1 MKIRKIRLVNLLLNI
16 YIPLFGKLKDAKT
29 LNRHPEFN
37 SIAIFSTTALGD
49 LLFNTPAI
57 HALKKRYPNA
67 YFTLV
72 SSHKNRAMV
81 EGSPYF
87 DNIIYWD
94 SKVNH
99 AFNIVKAL
107 RKHQPQLSVILHS
120 HMPYDIMIAALAGS
134 NYILRDNYATESTLM
149 DKWLA
154 FHPSE
159 FTGHIIQRKMRLL
172 EVLGCNVNNIDMHI
186 PISFERLEKN
196 PDFIDIGFQMGASE
210 VIRQWPVTR
219 FVELTHSILALNA
232 IGRKQY
238 RIILIGGAKD
248 TPLVDEFLQRLTAAE
263 KNNIISLV
271 GKTNLKQLVANI
283 ANLDILVTGDTGPLH
298 VAVALNVKTISL
310 FVTANPSY
318 TGPLQSPALH
328 KIIYAKHRFDASTA
342 VLQNTPLSIISAQEV
357 FTEIEKLRSND

>member
-1 MKIRKIRLVNLLLNI
+1 MKIKKIRLINFLLSVYNLF
-16 YIPLFGKLKDAKT
+16 FGKLKDTKT
-29 LNRHPEFN
+29 LNRNCEFK

-81 EGSPYF
+81 EGSNYF
-87 DNIIYWD
+87 DKVIYWD
-94 SKVNH
+94 SKINH
-99 AFNIVKAL
+99 AFNIVTAL

-120 HMPYDIMIAALAGS
+120 HLPYDILIAVLAGS
-134 NYILRDNYATESTLM
+134 HYILRDNYATESTLM

-159 FTGHIIQRKMRLL
+159 FVGHVIQRKMRLL
-172 EVLGCNVNNIDMHI
+172 EVLGCNVNDIDMHI

-210 VIRQWPVTR
+210 VIRQWPVAR
-219 FVELTHSILALNA
+219 FVELTHNILALNGT
-232 IGRKQY
+232 GRKRY

-248 TPLVDEFLQRLTAAE
+248 APLVNEFMQALTADE
-263 KNNIISLV
+263 INNIISLV
-271 GKTNLKQLVANI
+271 GKTTLKQLVANI

-298 VAVALNVKTISL
+298 VAVALNVRTISL
-310 FVTANPSY
+310 FVTANPYY

-328 KIIYAKHRFDASTA
+328 KVIYAKERFDVSKSAPKD
-342 VLQNTPLSIISAQEV
+342 TPLSIIAAQEV
-357 FTEIEKLRSND
+357 FSEIEKSL